1 MDKLL
6 LLVLMGLIIS
16 CNTTKKSSSLLK
28 EDQFFMTRKYIG
40 NFIDYRHTGPQIIGG
55 KDLIWIK
62 TTIYSTYG
70 KISAYSK
77 TCDFSV
83 GDKIYLKPTYS
94 TPGNYGYW
102 VYQIENDSSVNY
114 RVSEFRFENNVFIR
128 IRSL

>member
-1 MDKLL
+1 MGKLL
-6 LLVLMGLIIS
+6 LLVLMGIIIS
-16 CNTTKKSSSLLK
+16 CSTTKKSYSLLQ
-28 EDQFFMTRKYIG
+28 EDQFLTTRKYIG
-40 NFIDYRHTGPQIIGG
+40 NFMDYRHTGPQVIGG

-62 TTIYSTYG
+62 TTIYSTFG

-94 TPGNYGYW
+94 TPGKFGYW